1 MSKKSWEDLQPLR
14 IPPGWTIVIN
24 KLENIEPEELD
35 VDDERWLGAFTEDIL
50 YMHTKQKRKR
60 NKQIEEQT
68 LAIDLGWYPDSEPT
82 GNFRLVALLND
93 NWQSPLLEF
102 SSRSK
107 QEIIEVLEQWLFDEF
122 ILYRFIEEDVF
133 RKFHSK

>member
-24 KLENIEPEELD
+24 KLENLEPEELD
-35 VDDERWLGAFTEDIL
+35 ADDERWLGTFTEDIL
-50 YMHTKQKRKR
+50 YLHTKRKRKR
-60 NKQIEEQT
+60 NKQVEEQT

-82 GNFRLVALLND
+82 GKFRLVALLND

-107 QEIIEVLEQWLFDEF
+107 QEIVEVIEQWLFKEF
-122 ILYRFIEEDVF
+122 MLFNFIEEDIF
-133 RKFHSK
+133 RKYHFN

>member
-1 MSKKSWEDLQPLR
+1 M
-14 IPPGWTIVIN
+14 
-24 KLENIEPEELD
+24 
-35 VDDERWLGAFTEDIL
+35 
-50 YMHTKQKRKR
+50 YTKQKRRR

-68 LAIDLGWYPDSEPT
+68 LAIDLGWYPDREPT

-107 QEIIEVLEQWLFDEF
+107 QEIIEVLEQWLFEKF
-122 ILYRFIEEDVF
+122 MLYRFIEEDVF